1 MKKSEFS
8 ANRELAETVNRELC
22 NERKPLTFHAVAVA
36 VGDPKNSKTW
46 CLQ

>member
-8 ANRELAETVNRELC
+8 ANRQLAETVNRELC
-22 NERKPLTFHAVAVA
+22 NERKPLNFHAVT

-46 CLQ
+46 CVQ

>member
-22 NERKPLTFHAVAVA
+22 NERKPLMFHAVA

-46 CLQ
+46 CIQ